1 MTRPA
6 IASLGGSKIREVAN
20 AAMGRADVLPF
31 WFGESDQPTPAF
43 IREAAAVALAA
54 GETFYTSNF
63 GQPYV
68 REAISDYL
76 STLHGREIGVDRLAA
91 TSSGV
96 SALMLAMQLVLS
108 PGDRVVAVTPL
119 WPNLVEIP
127 HILSAHVTRVSLIV
141 ENGRWQLDT
150 DRLLAALTADTRL
163 LLLNSPN
170 NPTGWTITEPELR
183 RVFEHCDRLGIWIIA
198 DDVYERLAFRAGEKS
213 APSLL
218 RLADAEAR
226 VISVNSFS
234 KAWRMTGW
242 RAGWLVVPPAL
253 LEDLGKIIEFNTSCL
268 PEFVQRAGTVALR
281 EGEESVVALRAEMSH
296 ASAHLRA
303 ALTSL
308 PGVDLPLAEGAMY
321 AFFRLEGQTD
331 SLALAKDLI
340 AKVGLGLAP
349 GVAFGPEGEGWL
361 RWCFANHPA
370 KLDEGIA
377 RLRKYLRT

>member
-1 MTRPA
+1 
-6 IASLGGSKIREVAN
+6 
-20 AAMGRADVLPF
+20 
-31 WFGESDQPTPAF
+31 
-43 IREAAAVALAA
+43 
-54 GETFYTSNF
+54 
-63 GQPYV
+63 
-68 REAISDYL
+68 
-76 STLHGREIGVDRLAA
+76 
-91 TSSGV
+91 
-96 SALMLAMQLVLS
+96 MQLLLS

-127 HILSAHVTRVSLIV
+127 VILSAGVTRVPLIV
-141 ENGRWQLDT
+141 EGGRWQLNT
-150 DRLLAALTADTRL
+150 DRLIAALTPGTRL

-183 RVFEHCDRLGIWIIA
+183 RVFEHCNRLGIWILG

-218 RLADAEAR
+218 RLAEAGDR

-253 LEDLGKIIEFNTSCL
+253 LDDLGKIIEFNTSCL

-281 EGEESVVALRAEMSH
+281 DGEDSVVALRAEMSH
-296 ASAHLRA
+296 ASAHLRE

-340 AKVGLGLAP
+340 HKVGLGLAP
-349 GVAFGPEGEGWL
+349 GIAFGPEGEAWL
-361 RWCFANHPA
+361 RWCFANHTA
-370 KLDEGIA
+370 KLDDGIA
-377 RLRKYLRT
+377 RLRRYLGED